1 MPPGQFFLRCWQH
14 KLHQLQRRVLCR
26 HCRGPSV
33 HAMPQWEV
41 QQRISAYLNQQLQ
54 LLPSR
59 VLQPILGTDLQWLY
73 ILLPRQILQ
82 QRWGK

>member
-1 MPPGQFFLRCWQH
+1 M
-14 KLHQLQRRVLCR
+14 
-26 HCRGPSV
+26 

-41 QQRISAYLNQQLQ
+41 QQRISTNLNQQLQ